1 MGNISRDYVQEYIRA
16 NLVPYE
22 GILNTMEQYASENNI
37 PIIQPEVARLL
48 EVLIKGF
55 KSKRIIE
62 VGTAIGY
69 SAIVMAKAAGDGCR
83 VVSVEIDPG
92 MVERARSNIKAAGLE
107 NAIEIIEGDARMV
120 LGQLA
125 GSFDLVFLDGAK
137 GHYEEMLGTILDLLV
152 PGGALVCDNVL
163 FRGMVASDSLVKRRK
178 ITIVKRMR
186 RFLENITRHPLLDTA
201 IVPIGDGVSVSV
213 KGGTKGEQ
221 G

>member
-186 RFLENITRHPLLDTA
+186 HFLENITRHPLLDTA

-213 KGGTKGEQ
+213 KGRNKG
-221 G
+221 

>member
-152 PGGALVCDNVL
+152 PGGALVCDTVL

-186 RFLENITRHPLLDTA
+186 HFLENITRHPLLDTA

-213 KGGTKGEQ
+213 KGRNKG
-221 G
+221 

>member
-83 VVSVEIDPG
+83 VVSVEIDAG

-186 RFLENITRHPLLDTA
+186 HFLENITRHPLLDTA

-213 KGGTKGEQ
+213 KGRNKG
-221 G
+221 